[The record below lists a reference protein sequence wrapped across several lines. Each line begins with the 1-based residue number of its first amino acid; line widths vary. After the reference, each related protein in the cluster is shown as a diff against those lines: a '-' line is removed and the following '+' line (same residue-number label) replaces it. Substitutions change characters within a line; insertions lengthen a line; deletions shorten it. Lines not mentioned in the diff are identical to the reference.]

1 MLRHLLYQVS
11 YIVIIIAFGRA
22 FSGLIVSSAE
32 VEIASN
38 PKYAKNTV
46 VAANITPEKPDGAKL
61 FFQLVGYT

>member
-1 MLRHLLYQVS
+1 M
-11 YIVIIIAFGRA
+11 IIIALGNA

-46 VAANITPEKPDGAKL
+46 VAANITPENPVGAKL
-61 FFQLVGYT
+61 FVQCVGST